1 MTDKPDLD
9 TDLRN
14 EVLKYLS
21 KNMEEPRPRFPTEYS
36 ALMYVALGT
45 LRLLHEATTNYN
57 MHRIKHDK
65 EPVHLHY
72 TSALQEIVQL
82 LEALAPQMQE
92 PEDVAAGIITGK
104 FNLS

>member
-1 MTDKPDLD
+1 MNTEAKSLD
-9 TDLRN
+9 SDLRE

-45 LRLLHEATTNYN
+45 LRLLHEATMNYN
-57 MHRIKHDK
+57 MHLNKHDK
-65 EPVHLHY
+65 DPVHLHY
-72 TSALQEIVQL
+72 PGALQEIVSL

-92 PEDVAAGIITGK
+92 DDSQIS
-104 FNLS
+104 LSGFTLS